1 MRHSA
6 VLSYALHSE
15 YDADTQRDEEQ
26 NISLPNITLY
36 SGPLLVNTSM
46 CHLKSER
53 KLQHVLFVF
62 QLWSDT
68 RYIWSFIFAIRPP
81 SPGSRRGNVYVRL
94 TIVSPNILFIGTQ
107 VLNPREPSSAKFR
120 WGRAHLG
127 GRWCDIGNFSLN
139 FLAHFSP
146 LPTFGLAKVC
156 LTMERCK
163 REQSYTLWTSKKKLT
178 LSYWQVRQK
187 KNKLLEKFALFQ
199 K

>member
-53 KLQHVLFVF
+53 
-62 QLWSDT
+62 
-68 RYIWSFIFAIRPP
+68 PP
-81 SPGSRRGNVYVRL
+81 PHRSQRGKVYVRH
-94 TIVSPNILFIGTQ
+94 TIVSPNIVSIVTQ
-107 VLNPREPSSAKFR
+107 VLNPPEPSSAKFR

-127 GRWCDIGNFSLN
+127 GLWCDISNFSQN
-139 FLAHFSP
+139 FLAYFFSAANFWSCKGVPHNGEMQKRAKLHIVNFEKEIDIILLTSASKKEQTSGEVSP
-146 LPTFGLAKVC
+146 LPEIATGRKGN
-156 LTMERCK
+156 LT
-163 REQSYTLWTSKKKLT
+163 WH
-178 LSYWQVRQK
+178 
-187 KNKLLEKFALFQ
+187 
-199 K
+199 